1 MFCAQCGK
9 EIPSGSPTCPACGA
23 FAVPPGPARATR
35 SPTVDEAV
43 AQLKGAAKDLA
54 RSAQELSKRVAV
66 EARKAA
72 DDPTGSAKRATRK
85 VADEL
90 DNAARTIERV
100 LRDL

>member
-1 MFCAQCGK
+1 MYCAQCGK

-23 FAVPPGPARATR
+23 FAMPSNPRGRTR
-35 SPTVDEAV
+35 TVTVEEAV
-43 AQLKGAAKDLA
+43 AELKRAAQDLA
-54 RSAQELSKRVAV
+54 RSAQDLSQRVTI

-72 DDPTGSAKRATRK
+72 HDPAGSAKRATRK

-90 DNAARTIERV
+90 DRAAQTIERI